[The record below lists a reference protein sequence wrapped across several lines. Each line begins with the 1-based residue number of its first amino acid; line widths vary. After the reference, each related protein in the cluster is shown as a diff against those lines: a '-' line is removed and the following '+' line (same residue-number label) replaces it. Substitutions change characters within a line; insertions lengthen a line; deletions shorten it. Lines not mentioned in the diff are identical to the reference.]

1 MRVLQSIRK
10 HIFIRA
16 LTVAAVAAA
25 AVILLPNEAK
35 ADTPEPSETVTQGAK
50 TAKEAASG
58 KDSLTTAKY
67 AG

>member
-1 MRVLQSIRK
+1 MRVLQTIRRK
-10 HIFIRA
+10 IIKRA
-16 LTVAAVAAA
+16 LTVATIAA

-35 ADTPEPSETVTQGAK
+35 ADTPEPSETVSQGAK

-58 KDSLTTAKY
+58 KDSSSTAKY

>member
-1 MRVLQSIRK
+1 MRVLQTIRRK
-10 HIFIRA
+10 IIKRA
-16 LTVAAVAAA
+16 LTVATIAAT